1 MLKCGPAD
9 TRRIYL
15 TFDDGPDTEWT
26 PRVLDLLAQ
35 AQAKAAFFVIGQRAS
50 AAPALL
56 RRVAAAGHT
65 VGNHTWGH
73 RHPWTLRASAARL
86 EVRDGTA
93 ALADILGRAPEY
105 YRPPHGRLRRCM
117 IEEARDC
124 GQEVVLWNRSAIDW
138 GPLATVRGI
147 SLRLARVR
155 AGDIVLMHDGAREI
169 NRPDVLIAVLPGFLA
184 GLRAHNLKSAPLREA
199 ARGEVVRQLLDQP
212 GAT

>member
-1 MLKCGPAD
+1 MLKRASAD

-15 TFDDGPDTEWT
+15 TVDDGPDPEWT

-35 AQAKAAFFVIGQRAS
+35 ARAQAAFFVIGRLAR

-56 RRVAAAGHT
+56 RRLAQAGHA
-65 VGNHTWGH
+65 VGNHTWSH
-73 RHPWTLRASAARL
+73 RHPWTMRAAAARL

-124 GQEVVLWNRSAIDW
+124 GQQVVLWNRSAIDW
-138 GPLATVRGI
+138 GPLATVRGV
-147 SLRLARVR
+147 SFRLARAR
-155 AGDIVLMHDGAREI
+155 AGDIVLMHDGARDI
-169 NRPDVLIAVLPGFLA
+169 NRPDVLTTVLPAFFA
-184 GLRAHNLKSAPLREA
+184 ALRTRDLQPAPLREA
-199 ARGEVVRQLLDQP
+199 ARGEVLRQLDQA